1 MLPSIVS
8 SSCTT
13 PGAER
18 LTHDRWNTTRGWQ
31 VDVPQAPLSG
41 LAALTAPPTPEVP
54 LDDVDLALLDLLA
67 RDSRASQR
75 SLARELGMSA
85 PAIGERIAR
94 MERSGVIR
102 GYGVVIDRGAL
113 GFPVLVYLAITA
125 IQGHDLAPVMTAVA
139 QLPEVEDVTVVTGEL
154 DLLARL
160 RVRDYGHL
168 RTVLLEKVWQISGV
182 QRTETYLAVA
192 ESPPKNV
199 VAALV
204 GSRRLPS
211 PGHEPRTPL
220 HREEDT

>member
-1 MLPSIVS
+1 MEVL
-8 SSCTT
+8 
-13 PGAER
+13 
-18 LTHDRWNTTRGWQ
+18 RG
-31 VDVPQAPLSG
+31 PLSG
-41 LAALTAPPTPEVP
+41 LAALTSPPTPEVP

-94 MERSGVIR
+94 MERLRVIR
-102 GYGVVIDRGAL
+102 GYGVVVDRAAL

-125 IQGHDLAPVMTAVA
+125 TQGHDLAPVMTAVG

-168 RTVLLEKVWQISGV
+168 RRVLLEKVWQISGV
-182 QRTETYLAVA
+182 QRTQTYLAVA
-192 ESPPKNV
+192 ESPPKDAV
-199 VAALV
+199 VALV
-204 GSRRLPS
+204 GLLRDRS
-211 PGHEPRTPL
+211 PGSEPRPPL

>member
-1 MLPSIVS
+1 MKHN
-8 SSCTT
+8 
-13 PGAER
+13 G
-18 LTHDRWNTTRGWQ
+18 GWQ
-31 VDVPQAPLSG
+31 VDVSRPPLSG
-41 LAALTAPPTPEVP
+41 LAALTSPPTREVP

-102 GYGVVIDRGAL
+102 GYSVVIDRGAL

-125 IQGHDLAPVMTAVA
+125 TQGHDLAPVMTAVA
-139 QLPEVEDVTVVTGEL
+139 QLSEVEDVTVVTGEL

-204 GSRRLPS
+204 GSLRRPS
-211 PGHEPRTPL
+211 PGPEPSTPL
-220 HREEDT
+220 DREEDT